1 MDVALALLADFANQ
15 SADGKLNVLGVFDT
29 IYAPQYPA
37 LHPEMKLVIRFRLH
51 PAELEEPPK
60 RIQIQLRDDLG
71 KKVAELGGEIKVA
84 IPEGAAR
91 PSGEMVSSD
100 FILGINGLPLE
111 HPGSYEFV
119 VLVNGDVKASVPLKA
134 AQR

>member
-15 SADGKLNVLGVFDT
+15 SVDGKLNVLGVFDT
-29 IYAPQYPA
+29 IYAAQYPA
-37 LHPEMKLVIRFRLH
+37 VHPEMKLVIRFRLH

-60 RIQIQLRDDLG
+60 RIQIQLRDDQG
-71 KKVAELGGEIKVA
+71 KKVAELGGEIKVVL
-84 IPEGAAR
+84 PEGGP

-119 VLVNGDVKASVPLKA
+119 VLVNSDVKASVPLKA